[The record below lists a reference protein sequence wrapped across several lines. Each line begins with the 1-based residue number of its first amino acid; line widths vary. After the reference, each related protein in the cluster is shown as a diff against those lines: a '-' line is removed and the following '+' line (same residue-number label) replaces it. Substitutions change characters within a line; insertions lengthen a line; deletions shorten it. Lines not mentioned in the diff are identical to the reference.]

1 MMNGCSINIYLSQKI
16 IFYSNFL
23 VDLNA
28 TTADSTNATTVG
40 PNPTITGPILTN
52 TTGHPTTSPP
62 TPGPFIQILD
72 LINQILGKI
81 IDLIVF
87 IHNLF

>member
-1 MMNGCSINIYLSQKI
+1 MGVQSIHFNQKI
-16 IFYSNFL
+16 IFFSNFL

-28 TTADSTNATTVG
+28 TTADNTNATTMG
-40 PNPTITGPILTN
+40 PNPTTTGPILTS
-52 TTGHPTTSPP
+52 TTGHQTRRPP